1 MINGVPIQHPLS
13 ANGQP
18 RPSTISA
25 NGAHILGDNLR
36 DYKRFL
42 EIEKMNQTQK
52 QNNQNISTSSIQT
65 ATGTNFVPTAQNLV
79 YPSRP
84 LSRQPP
90 TPQQPIINY
99 QPSGPSNDYL
109 INEIN
114 ALKISLAKCMDTQNE
129 LQGKVIDYTK
139 IISEQENIIRL
150 NNLKLNEHDS
160 KITEIL
166 LTFNNYIQLNDK
178 SSEIVAGLQ
187 AKITDL
193 PTLNDYTELKST
205 VYTLNKQNET
215 KINELS
221 QDQVQI
227 KENITEMSKSNEAYQ
242 KFTLEKIKN
251 VQTEA
256 MESRLQQQNE
266 LIKMDESKEGRIN
279 AQFAQVKNFLNL
291 LDKNLREETDF
302 RKKMVDGLR
311 DEVFNVFTRNDD
323 KFTKLEKTQLET
335 EKNLIHLN
343 KDYISTFNDLI
354 TKHNEKY
361 DIELKAIR
369 SIIEGGLTKV
379 DIKLDKDNIIYEEN
393 FSALT
398 SKMVEQKGA
407 FEQLES
413 YVKDTVNTVEQK
425 LELSRNN
432 NTEFYSKF
440 DLISATLDKYMK
452 ENLDLIN
459 KKCEDLSKEITKKY
473 DTELDKIKKEEG
485 YEFDKI
491 TKKIVDIDEKIED
504 IQKTGVNANGNQV
517 SDGKEKLFTLEKVND
532 VNIELVR
539 EYIDKSLNTKL
550 GPVKESVAQYEDKLN
565 NVMKLNDEEVKRQM
579 REEMKN
585 WMSKVDEA
593 VQRKADQI
601 KSELDEKRTS
611 DKSLLDG
618 RIQDYVLE
626 GETRIRNQFEPAIKK
641 IQDDIE
647 GIVVKIG
654 VGL

>member
-1 MINGVPIQHPLS
+1 
-13 ANGQP
+13 
-18 RPSTISA
+18 
-25 NGAHILGDNLR
+25 
-36 DYKRFL
+36 
-42 EIEKMNQTQK
+42 
-52 QNNQNISTSSIQT
+52 
-65 ATGTNFVPTAQNLV
+65 
-79 YPSRP
+79 
-84 LSRQPP
+84 
-90 TPQQPIINY
+90 
-99 QPSGPSNDYL
+99 
-109 INEIN
+109 
-114 ALKISLAKCMDTQNE
+114 
-129 LQGKVIDYTK
+129 
-139 IISEQENIIRL
+139 
-150 NNLKLNEHDS
+150 
-160 KITEIL
+160 
-166 LTFNNYIQLNDK
+166 
-178 SSEIVAGLQ
+178 
-187 AKITDL
+187 
-193 PTLNDYTELKST
+193 
-205 VYTLNKQNET
+205 
-215 KINELS
+215 
-221 QDQVQI
+221 
-227 KENITEMSKSNEAYQ
+227 
-242 KFTLEKIKN
+242 
-251 VQTEA
+251 
-256 MESRLQQQNE
+256 
-266 LIKMDESKEGRIN
+266 
-279 AQFAQVKNFLNL
+279 
-291 LDKNLREETDF
+291 
-302 RKKMVDGLR
+302 
-311 DEVFNVFTRNDD
+311 
-323 KFTKLEKTQLET
+323 
-335 EKNLIHLN
+335 
-343 KDYISTFNDLI
+343 
-354 TKHNEKY
+354 
-361 DIELKAIR
+361 
-369 SIIEGGLTKV
+369 
-379 DIKLDKDNIIYEEN
+379 
-393 FSALT
+393 
-398 SKMVEQKGA
+398 MVEQKGA